1 MSYVRSR
8 IGRLFAVLWEETKLA
23 DIEQL
28 RREIPEARR
37 AAGDK
42 LIYLSISDGH
52 TPPPGDLERKAMV
65 QLAEDMM
72 PHYDALYIVL
82 RADGF
87 RGSVLRSAMAGMMLL
102 SKHRKQVHV
111 VSSIEEVLHRESDRL
126 GVDESTARRQLAKDG
141 LLLPRDPDAQ

>member
-1 MSYVRSR
+1 M
-8 IGRLFAVLWEETKLA
+8 FAVLWEETTLA

-37 AAGDK
+37 SAGDK
-42 LIYLSISDGH
+42 LVYLSISDSK
-52 TPPPGDLERKAMV
+52 TPPPGELERKAMV

-72 PHYDALYIVL
+72 PHYEALYIVL

-102 SKHRKQVHV
+102 SRHRKQVHV
-111 VSSIEEVLHRESDRL
+111 VSSVEEVLHREEASL
-126 GVDESTARRQLAKDG
+126 GVDLSTARRQLAKDG
-141 LLLPRDPDAQ
+141 LLLPRDLAGEGD